1 MKKIILAV
9 QVEPMLGV
17 ITQEAVYT
25 LNKSRVHLSKL
36 LNSLFS
42 GHHTQIKETTL
53 LEKKKN
59 IHRYPNLAKD
69 HLDDLQPIWES
80 VDRTMRQK
88 FLGICTVLCLE

>member
-1 MKKIILAV
+1 MKELRECCCSTFVWIFCKDHTMKKIILAV

-25 LNKSRVHLSKL
+25 LNKSQVHLSKL

-53 LEKKKN
+53 LEKKK
-59 IHRYPNLAKD
+59 IYTII
-69 HLDDLQPIWES
+69 PI
-80 VDRTMRQK
+80 
-88 FLGICTVLCLE
+88 

>member
-1 MKKIILAV
+1 M
-9 QVEPMLGV
+9 QVELLLGV

-53 LEKKKN
+53 LEKKK
-59 IHRYPNLAKD
+59 IYTII
-69 HLDDLQPIWES
+69 PI
-80 VDRTMRQK
+80 
-88 FLGICTVLCLE
+88 